1 MDSFDSLRR
10 EATKLERHLED
21 CVHKYQQL
29 AQRFTTTST
38 ASGNSTTASGG
49 NKKSGSSQHHE
60 LLMEAG
66 LLLDQEPQLAD
77 DISRSIAKMTNLIQT
92 QLDPA
97 AQKSGKSQHLLLVKR
112 YREILYDCSTD
123 FHKTH
128 AAVER
133 HKKQMEL
140 FQGASIDDNADSSAM
155 DHLLRERNAIGN
167 SLQSAHSVLGQ
178 ASDIYG
184 DLKTQGSSLRKTNST
199 IGTIASHVP
208 GMNTLIDQIRKKRNR
223 DDIVVSGVI
232 ASCILFTLWYVFVA

>member
-1 MDSFDSLRR
+1 MESFDVLRR

-29 AQRFTTTST
+29 AQRFTTTSS
-38 ASGNSTTASGG
+38 APNSSNDHSNGNR
-49 NKKSGSSQHHE
+49 HD
-60 LLMEAG
+60 LLEAG
-66 LLLDQEPQLAD
+66 LLDQEPELAD
-77 DISRSIAKMTNLIQT
+77 DITRTIAKMSHLIQS

-97 AQKSGKSQHLLLVKR
+97 AQQSGRSQHILLVKR

-133 HKKQMEL
+133 HKKQLEL
-140 FQGASIDDNADSSAM
+140 FQGASIDDNTNDSAM

-178 ASDIYG
+178 AGDIYS
-184 DLKTQGSSLRKTNST
+184 DLRTQGSSLRNTHGT
-199 IGTIASHVP
+199 IGTIASQVP
-208 GMNTLIDQIRKKRNR
+208 GLNKVIEQIRKKRNR
-223 DDIVVSGVI
+223 DDIIVSGVI
-232 ASCILFTLWYVFVA
+232 ATCILFTLWYVFAA

>member
-1 MDSFDSLRR
+1 MESFDVLRR

-21 CVHKYQQL
+21 CVAKYQQL
-29 AQRFTTTST
+29 VQRFITTSS
-38 ASGNSTTASGG
+38 APNNNGG
-49 NKKSGSSQHHE
+49 SNNGHNNNGTRHHD
-60 LLMEAG
+60 LLEAG
-66 LLLDQEPQLAD
+66 LLDQEPKLAD
-77 DISRSIAKMTNLIQT
+77 DITRTIAKMSHLIQS

-97 AQKSGKSQHLLLVKR
+97 AQQTGRSQHLLLVKR

-133 HKKQMEL
+133 HKKQIEL
-140 FQGASIDDNADSSAM
+140 FQGASIEDNANNNDSAM

-184 DLKTQGSSLRKTNST
+184 DLKTQGSSLRNTHGT

-208 GMNTLIDQIRKKRNR
+208 GLNKVIELIRKKRNR
-223 DDIVVSGVI
+223 DDMVVSGVI
-232 ASCILFTLWYVFVA
+232 AACILFTLWYVFVA

>member
-1 MDSFDSLRR
+1 M
-10 EATKLERHLED
+10 
-21 CVHKYQQL
+21 
-29 AQRFTTTST
+29 AQRFTTSST
-38 ASGNSTTASGG
+38 TSGNSTSTNGSSVNNGDG
-49 NKKSGSSQHHE
+49 GSSQHHE
-60 LLMEAG
+60 LMMEAG
-66 LLLDQEPQLAD
+66 LLMDQQEPQLAD
-77 DISRSIAKMTNLIQT
+77 DISRSIAKMTNLIQS

-133 HKKQMEL
+133 HKKQIEL
-140 FQGASIDDNADSSAM
+140 FRGASIDSINDNNNNNTDM

-208 GMNTLIDQIRKKRNR
+208 GINTLIDQIRKKRNR
-223 DDIVVSGVI
+223 DDMVVSGVI
-232 ASCILFTLWYVFVA
+232 ASCILFTLWYVFLA